1 MIAMIFLGQIGK
13 YAWIGNDKYN
23 FEDELISKHQV
34 SELVRPFKQSRI
46 CLLPSTHFKSIN
58 VMSAW
63 KKSSDVAVKEFET
76 SSGDLLS
83 FIARSDFIGWFVTC
97 HYKKWFHWLICYLL
111 LPEVISLVDLL
122 PIIARSDFIGWFVI
136 CYCKKWFHCLIC
148 YLLLQDL
155 IPVLQEVISLVDLLP
170 VIPRSGSIGWFVT
183 CYCKKWF
190 HWLICYL
197 LFQEVLSIVN
207 LLPVIA
213 TSDFIGWF
221 VTCYCKK

>member
-1 MIAMIFLGQIGK
+1 M
-13 YAWIGNDKYN
+13 
-23 FEDELISKHQV
+23 
-34 SELVRPFKQSRI
+34 RPFKQSRI

-111 LPEVISLVDLL
+111 L
-122 PIIARSDFIGWFVI
+122 
-136 CYCKKWFHCLIC
+136 
-148 YLLLQDL
+148 QDL

-197 LFQEVLSIVN
+197 LFQEVLSIVD

-213 TSDFIGWF
+213 RSDFIVDLLPVIARSNFIGWF
-221 VTCYCKK
+221 VICYCKKWFHLLICYLLFQEVISLVDLLSVIVRSDSIGWFVICYCKK